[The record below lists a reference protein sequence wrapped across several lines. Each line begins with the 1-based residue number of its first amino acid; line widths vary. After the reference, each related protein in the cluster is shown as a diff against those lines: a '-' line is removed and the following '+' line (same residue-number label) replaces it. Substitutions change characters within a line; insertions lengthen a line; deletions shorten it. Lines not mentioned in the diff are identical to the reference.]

1 MPLPRRHPCQS
12 SYEGSQKKLSAESE
26 QLLAQ
31 SDDLLFD
38 VVGSLAGLVMRSA
51 EKLEEAARPLLL
63 KTAQPLAH
71 CEDGSLKPTRGRA

>member
-31 SDDLLFD
+31 SDDLFD
-38 VVGSLAGLVMRSA
+38 VGGSLAGLVMRSA